1 MKLRRK
7 TSILKTILAETLL
20 VFLCMYAANP
30 FIIQDVEYFNRTIY
44 YAFCFVPIILA
55 LINIKRNLK
64 IGDEERLVLYVL
76 CYVVVA
82 FMISQQGDITYVVYL
97 MRLLL
102 RMLGMITVVL
112 IWRSLYLKKIVSCE
126 FGMVYIYSILLY
138 MCSTFYFIL
147 NPDAKMNWND
157 LIVSYQEEYLLE
169 WTRFTTRFGF
179 AGWSDFSFSVWVT
192 IGLIYLYY
200 MYLNKKIK
208 FIKFFVLSLFC
219 MVGATIYARS
229 GSILSFLVIIVV
241 VFNELRKRKTKYLR
255 YLLVGSIFIVFII
268 SLISKYNEDS
278 HETLD
283 WMFEF
288 INNMGKSGSSEELS
302 LMYKNFS
309 PSLKTLLIGDGK
321 WNMTDGGYYG
331 SVDVGFLRN
340 LLYGGVL
347 YSLFEYGIG
356 VFFVLMM
363 RKKLR
368 RFNLKG
374 SNVLPFL
381 VFLILLF
388 CELKGDLLFYNLK
401 MLIPFV
407 FIIRIEG
414 ICENVDLI
422 RKPSMLTRRPT
433 YEK

>member
-1 MKLRRK
+1 MSVKSMNYGIFFIPK
-7 TSILKTILAETLL
+7 QTL
-20 VFLCMYAANP
+20 
-30 FIIQDVEYFNRTIY
+30 
-44 YAFCFVPIILA
+44 
-55 LINIKRNLK
+55 
-64 IGDEERLVLYVL
+64 
-76 CYVVVA
+76 
-82 FMISQQGDITYVVYL
+82 
-97 MRLLL
+97 
-102 RMLGMITVVL
+102 
-112 IWRSLYLKKIVSCE
+112 
-126 FGMVYIYSILLY
+126 
-138 MCSTFYFIL
+138 
-147 NPDAKMNWND
+147 
-157 LIVSYQEEYLLE
+157 
-169 WTRFTTRFGF
+169 
-179 AGWSDFSFSVWVT
+179 
-192 IGLIYLYY
+192 
-200 MYLNKKIK
+200 
-208 FIKFFVLSLFC
+208 IKFFVLSLFC

-401 MLIPFV
+401 MLIQFV